1 MYTLLASSNES
12 PAISCLFAYT
22 RRRLRNSCTLSC
34 HQLPRSRWSALL
46 QKASLIHPLD
56 VLVHAHAGSRVP
68 YPLIARAEQVFAA
81 RGAWMTLC
89 YGPGTD
95 CRHSDDDAH
104 ASYDAAQLW
113 LHILLPTGEVPSRE
127 TKVVVAS
134 QSKESGRN
142 QPSDRNVKEINGTT
156 PLVPRAAVTDVL
168 VRPARASR
176 IWAGVLAQPP
186 CWFWSR

>member
-1 MYTLLASSNES
+1 
-12 PAISCLFAYT
+12 
-22 RRRLRNSCTLSC
+22 
-34 HQLPRSRWSALL
+34 
-46 QKASLIHPLD
+46 
-56 VLVHAHAGSRVP
+56 
-68 YPLIARAEQVFAA
+68 
-81 RGAWMTLC
+81 MTLC

-104 ASYDAAQLW
+104 AAYNAAQLW
-113 LHILLPTGEVPSRE
+113 LHILIPTGEVASRG

-134 QSKESGRN
+134 QSKESGRK

-156 PLVPRAAVTDVL
+156 PLVPRATVTDVL